1 MGMNLPFSLFLIPF
15 MIMIM
20 LMILGFI
27 TRKNLG
33 RFLISGFI
41 FYVVFLIAFLF
52 LGSDSPRG
60 GFLGIYMTD
69 YATIISMVAMLVAG
83 GNFNGIFLY
92 GRKAWPFF
100 SLIYFTFGLLFGG

>member
-1 MGMNLPFSLFLIPF
+1 MNLPFSLFLIPF

-92 GRKAWPFF
+92 GRKA
-100 SLIYFTFGLLFGG
+100 